1 MNKLFRLMAV
11 ALVCALLLGLAPA
24 ALADTCYESLKNTF
38 SIEENGD
45 FAFLGPVMLL
55 NDETLTSEE
64 VNGVFFHVFFTDGY
78 ATLVGRNTDG
88 QPEVS
93 VWIEPDPGEL
103 MLACV
108 QVAASYEVL
117 CTSLDQCDKLTLIM
131 ELGEEV
137 GNISIASPEDAQAFL
152 LLIQSELVG
161 DDVVAVPLPE
171 QEEVPAA

>member
-1 MNKLFRLMAV
+1 MNKPLRLLALT
-11 ALVCALLLGLAPA
+11 LVCALMLCLAPA

-55 NDETLTSEE
+55 NDEELAGEE
-64 VNGVFFHVFFTDGY
+64 VNAVYFHVFFTEGY
-78 ATLVGRNTDG
+78 ATLVGRNAEG
-88 QPEVS
+88 QPETS

-103 MLACV
+103 LLACI

-117 CTSLDQCDKLTLIM
+117 CESLDECETLMLIM

-137 GNISIASPEDAQAFL
+137 GNICIASPEDAQAFL
-152 LLIQSELVG
+152 MLIQSELG
-161 DDVVAVPLPE
+161 GEEIVAVPVPE
-171 QEEVPAA
+171 E

>member
-1 MNKLFRLMAV
+1 MNKPLRLV
-11 ALVCALLLGLAPA
+11 ALTLVCALLMSLCSVAC
-24 ALADTCYESLKNTF
+24 ADTCYESLKNTF
-38 SIEENGD
+38 SIEENGE

-78 ATLVGRNTDG
+78 ATLVGRNAEG

-108 QVAASYEVL
+108 QVAASYEAL
-117 CTSLDQCDKLTLIM
+117 STALDQCDNLTLIM

-137 GNISIASPEDAQAFL
+137 GNISISSPEDAQAFL
-152 LLIQSELVG
+152 MLIQSELNG
-161 DDVVAVPLPE
+161 EDVVAVPLPDAT
-171 QEEVPAA
+171 EEPAA

>member
-1 MNKLFRLMAV
+1 MNKLFRLTAV
-11 ALVCALLLGLAPA
+11 ALVCALLLSLAPA

-78 ATLVGRNTDG
+78 ATLVGRNADG

-152 LLIQSELVG
+152 MLIQSELGG